1 MTFANSLDVDLNFIK
16 DATLDAATE
25 VEEVTK
31 YILERA
37 AESAEFPNAAAVD
50 YFTCKSAYSALPIC
64 LCKLPMLQKQKMGDF
79 YQNKLSLALYFVQR
93 ILPELALRITKVKAG
108 AEVVMNFSKI
118 TSPAKLNRLKD

>member
-1 MTFANSLDVDLNFIK
+1 M
-16 DATLDAATE
+16 
-25 VEEVTK
+25 EEVTK

-50 YFTCKSAYSALPIC
+50 YLHAVGLLSFAYMFARIANAA
-64 LCKLPMLQKQKMGDF
+64 KQKEGEF

-108 AEVVMNFSKI
+108 AEVVMNFSEDYF
-118 TSPAKLNRLKD
+118 TSQA